1 MTARGS
7 IRASIR
13 PRLRPGR
20 IVLVGF
26 VVLVTVWL
34 LVPTLAV
41 IPLSFTGAPTFR
53 FPPTSWSTEWYVN
66 LVNDS
71 GWVQAF
77 VTSFI
82 VAILSALVATVLGTA
97 AALGMRGRFI
107 GRQVMFVLLLAPM
120 VVPVVI
126 FAVAVYAVFLPW
138 GLTGTIAGFVA
149 AHCVLGI
156 PFVFITVAAGLEG
169 LDPRLTSAAASLGA
183 SPVKAF
189 RVITLPL
196 IAPSML
202 TGALFAFMASF
213 DEVVVSIFLVTPIR
227 RTLPVAMYESMTRE
241 IDPTVAAA
249 ATVIFMGTTLLL
261 IIGVLVQARRHTSN
275 G

>member
-1 MTARGS
+1 MTAAWS
-7 IRASIR
+7 AQVPVIRR
-13 PRLRPGR
+13 VRPGR
-20 IVLVGF
+20 VALIAF

-34 LVPTLAV
+34 LLPTLAV
-41 IPLSFTGAPTFR
+41 IPLSFAGAPTFR
-53 FPPTSWSTEWYVN
+53 FPPTSWSTQWYAN
-66 LVNDS
+66 LIND
-71 GWVQAF
+71 GRWIRAF
-77 VTSFI
+77 GTSLA
-82 VAILSALVATVLGTA
+82 VASLSAIVATVVGTA

-107 GRQVMFVLLLAPM
+107 GRQIMYVLLLAPM

-138 GLTGTIAGFVA
+138 GLTGTIPGFVA

-156 PFVFITVAAGLEG
+156 PFVFVTVAAGLEG
-169 LDPRLTSAAASLGA
+169 MDSRLTDAAASLGA
-183 SPVKAF
+183 SPIKAF

-213 DEVVVSIFLVTPIR
+213 DETVVSIFLVTPAR
-227 RTLPVAMYESMTRE
+227 RTLPVTMYESMTRE

-261 IIGVLVQARRHTSN
+261 IIGVLVQARRRTSH